1 MNTCIRLSLVLAVG
15 LSLSGCATTSEY
27 AASPAAKPAPP
38 GTKYSPRLEDDAA
51 YVAYVERTARR
62 RGITVHWVH
71 KPVKRNVDVKED

>member
-1 MNTCIRLSLVLAVG
+1 MNTCIRLSLALAVG

-27 AASPAAKPAPP
+27 AAAPTAKPAP

-71 KPVKRNVDVKED
+71 RPVKRNIDVKED